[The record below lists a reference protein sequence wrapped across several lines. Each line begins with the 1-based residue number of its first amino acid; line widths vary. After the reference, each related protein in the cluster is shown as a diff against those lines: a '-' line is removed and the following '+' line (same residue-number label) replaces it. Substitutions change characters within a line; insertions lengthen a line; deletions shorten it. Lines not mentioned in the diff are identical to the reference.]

1 MKKANDIDK
10 NHFRI
15 LFNMGVFNKNLGN
28 LELAEEYYKKS
39 IEQNPYYPY
48 SYLNYAVMYR
58 EKEDFKRAIEII
70 NEGIVENEDEGFL
83 YYNRACFYVGVNKLD
98 LALEDVLKAIEL
110 NDFFEDYMKEDE
122 ELNDIRTLEKYKNI
136 FE

>member
-1 MKKANDIDK
+1 MEKALEIDK

-15 LFNMGVFNKNLGN
+15 LFNMGVFNKKLGN

-58 EKEDFKRAIEII
+58 EKNDYKRAIEII
-70 NEGIVENEDEGFL
+70 NDGIADNEDEGFL
-83 YYNRACFYVGVNKLD
+83 YYNRACFYVGINELE
-98 LALEDVLKAIEL
+98 LALDDILKSIEL
-110 NDFFEDYMKEDE
+110 NDFFEEYMKEDE
-122 ELNDIRTLEKYKNI
+122 ELNSIRVLEGYTKL
-136 FE
+136 FC

>member
-1 MKKANDIDK
+1 MGCIYDELGDTKLALEYMKKANDIDK

-15 LFNMGVFNKNLGN
+15 LFNMGVFNKKLGN

-58 EKEDFKRAIEII
+58 EKEDFKRAIKNFHWIDTVLGAE
-70 NEGIVENEDEGFL
+70 EKTV
-83 YYNRACFYVGVNKLD
+83 
-98 LALEDVLKAIEL
+98 LEC
-110 NDFFEDYMKEDE
+110 E
-122 ELNDIRTLEKYKNI
+122 ERI
-136 FE
+136 FIL

>member
-1 MKKANDIDK
+1 M
-10 NHFRI
+10 
-15 LFNMGVFNKNLGN
+15 L
-28 LELAEEYYKKS
+28 
-39 IEQNPYYPY
+39 P
-48 SYLNYAVMYR
+48 
-58 EKEDFKRAIEII
+58 KRAY
-70 NEGIVENEDEGFL
+70 GIYSEKGESEAEKKGASTGADFWGDFTGVNEDEGFL

>member
-1 MKKANDIDK
+1 MEKALEIDK

-15 LFNMGVFNKNLGN
+15 LFNIGVFNKKLGN

-39 IEQNPYYPY
+39 IEENPYYPY

-58 EKEDFKRAIEII
+58 EKEEYDKAIEII
-70 NEGIVENEDEGFL
+70 NEGIADNEDEGFL
-83 YYNRACFYVGVNKLD
+83 YYNRACFYVGINKLE
-98 LALEDVLKAIEL
+98 LALEDVLKSIEL
-110 NDFFEDYMKEDE
+110 NDFFEEYMKEDE
-122 ELNDIRTLEKYKNI
+122 ELDAIRKLEKYKER